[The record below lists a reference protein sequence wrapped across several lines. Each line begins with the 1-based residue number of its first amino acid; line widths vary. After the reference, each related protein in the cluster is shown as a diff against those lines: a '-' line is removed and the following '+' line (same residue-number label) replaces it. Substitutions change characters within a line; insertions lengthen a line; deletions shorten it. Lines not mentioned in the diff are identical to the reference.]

1 MKARGFEVVNKK
13 HRKHLGEILLPKRST
28 KHSAG
33 YDIFL
38 PCDLT
43 LEPNEKKMIFTD
55 VKAYMKND
63 EVLLGYVRSSL
74 GVKYGIV
81 LSNGTSV
88 IDSDYYGNE
97 NNDGN
102 IGLPLWNTS
111 DKRVEFKR
119 GDRIGQLVFTKYF
132 VADNDNATEDRKG
145 GFGSTTN

>member
-1 MKARGFEVVNKK
+1 MSRGFKVVKDEF
-13 HRKHLGEILLPKRST
+13 RKHKGIDIRLPKRST
-28 KHSAG
+28 KNSAG

-55 VKAYMKND
+55 VKAYMKDD
-63 EVLLGYVRSSL
+63 EVLLGYIRSSL
-74 GVKYGIV
+74 GVNGIV

-88 IDSDYYGNE
+88 IDSDYYGNQ

-132 VADNDNATEDRKG
+132 VADNDNAIGDRNG
-145 GFGSTTN
+145 GFGHTGK